1 MFRMP
6 VQKYRPFQPVNLPDR
21 RWPSRVIEKAP
32 IWCSVDLRDGNQALP
47 EPMSSAR
54 KLRMFRKLV
63 QMGFKE
69 IEVGFPSASQTDFD
83 FVREIIDE
91 HLIPDDVTIQVLT
104 QAREPLIR
112 RTFEAIE
119 GAQRVIIHL
128 YNSTS
133 TLQRRVVFG
142 LPRQGIVDIA
152 VKGTRL
158 IRELSQTVTGT
169 EVFFEYSPES
179 FTGTELEFSV
189 EICSAV
195 MDTWQPTPDRK
206 MIFNLPATVEMA
218 TPNVY
223 ADQIE
228 WFGRN
233 MKNRHLYLLSLHP
246 HNDRG
251 TGTAAAELGMMAG
264 ADRVEGTLF
273 GNGERTGN
281 VDVVNLAL
289 NMFTQGVDPGLDVS
303 NIKELVEVAEYCN
316 RLPVHCRHPYAGELV
331 FTAFS
336 GSHQDAIKK
345 GIAARLREPG
355 ALWEVP
361 YLPIDPDDIGRR
373 YEPVI
378 RINSQSGKG
387 GIAYV
392 MEQDFGF
399 VLPRQLQV
407 EFSKTVQQVT
417 DDTGAELSPKH
428 IWDIFSRE
436 YLDSNQ
442 GFRLSSVDFHKQGDS
457 ARRVTAEI
465 TEGTQTHRI
474 EGSGNGPIDAL
485 IAGLRA
491 DLQLGCEVLDF
502 HQHSMGKGANAASVA
517 YVELS
522 IDGEGASY
530 GVGRHESILTASIL
544 AVLSAINR
552 IRREREPARG
562 RVVPLARPAE

>member
-6 VQKYRPFQPVNLPDR
+6 VQKYRPFPPVNLPDR
-21 RWPSRVIEKAP
+21 KWPSRVIEKAP
-32 IWCSVDLRDGNQALP
+32 LWCSVDLRDGNQALP
-47 EPMSSAR
+47 EPMSASR
-54 KLRMFRKLV
+54 KLRMFKKLC
-63 QMGFKE
+63 QMGFKQ

-83 FVREIIDE
+83 FVREIIE
-91 HLIPDDVTIQVLT
+91 QRLIPDDVTIQVLT
-104 QAREPLIR
+104 QAREELIR
-112 RTFEAIE
+112 RTFESIE
-119 GAQRVIIHL
+119 GARRVIVHL

-142 LPRQGIVDIA
+142 LPRQGIIDIA
-152 VKGTRL
+152 VRGTRL
-158 IRELSQTVTGT
+158 IRELSETVKGT
-169 EVFFEYSPES
+169 EVLLEYSPES
-179 FTGTELEFSV
+179 FTGTELEFAV
-189 EICSAV
+189 EICGAV
-195 MDTWQPTPDRK
+195 MDTWQPTADKK
-206 MIFNLPATVEMA
+206 MILNLPATVEMS

-251 TGTAAAELGMMAG
+251 TATAAAELGMMAG

-281 VDVVNLAL
+281 VDVVMLAL
-289 NMFTQGVDPGLDVS
+289 NMFTQGVEPGIDVS
-303 NIKELVEVAEYCN
+303 NIKELVEIAEYCN

-345 GIAARLREPG
+345 GVAARQRDPG
-355 ALWEVP
+355 AVWEVP
-361 YLPIDPDDIGRR
+361 YLPIDPDDVGRR

-399 VLPRQLQV
+399 VLPRKLQV
-407 EFSKTVQQVT
+407 EFSKTVQAIT
-417 DDTGAELSPKH
+417 DDTGAELSPKQ
-428 IWDIFSRE
+428 IWDTFQND
-436 YLDSNQ
+436 YLETGS
-442 GFRLSSVDFHKQGDS
+442 GLRLVSLDFQKQGE
-457 ARRVTAEI
+457 ARRVVAEI
-465 TEGTQTHRI
+465 GQGNDVRRI

-491 DLQLGCEVLDF
+491 EYPLACEVIDF
-502 HQHSMGKGANAASVA
+502 HQHSLGKGANAVSVA

-522 IDGEGASY
+522 LEGEGTSY

-552 IRREREPARG
+552 IRRERQPSSA

>member
-6 VQKYRPFQPVNLPDR
+6 VQKYRPFPPVNLPDR
-21 RWPSRVIEKAP
+21 KWPSRVIEKP
-32 IWCSVDLRDGNQALP
+32 PLWCSVDLRDGNQALP
-47 EPMSSAR
+47 EPMSSSR
-54 KLRMFRKLV
+54 KLRMFKKLC
-63 QMGFKE
+63 QMGFKQ

-83 FVREIIDE
+83 FVREIIE
-91 HLIPDDVTIQVLT
+91 QRLIPDDVTIQVLT
-104 QAREPLIR
+104 QAREELIR
-112 RTFEAIE
+112 RTFESIE
-119 GAQRVIIHL
+119 GARRVIVHL

-152 VKGTRL
+152 VRGTRL
-158 IRELSQTVTGT
+158 IRELSETVKGT
-169 EVFFEYSPES
+169 EVLLEYSPES
-179 FTGTELEFSV
+179 FTGTELEFAV
-189 EICSAV
+189 EICGAV
-195 MDTWQPTPDRK
+195 MDTWQPTADKK
-206 MIFNLPATVEMA
+206 MILNLPATVEMS

-251 TGTAAAELGMMAG
+251 TATAAAELGMMAG

-281 VDVVNLAL
+281 VDVVMLAL
-289 NMFTQGVDPGLDVS
+289 NMFTQGVDPGIDVS
-303 NIKELVEVAEYCN
+303 NIKELVEIAEYCN

-345 GIAARLREPG
+345 GIAARQRDPG
-355 ALWEVP
+355 AVWEVP
-361 YLPIDPDDIGRR
+361 YLPIDPDDVGRR

-399 VLPRQLQV
+399 VLPRKLQV
-407 EFSKTVQQVT
+407 EFSKTVQSIT
-417 DDTGAELSPKH
+417 DDSGAELSPKQ
-428 IWDIFSRE
+428 IWDAFQNE
-436 YLDSNQ
+436 YLDAGN
-442 GFRLSSVDFHKQGDS
+442 GLRLVSLDFQKQGE
-457 ARRVTAEI
+457 ARRVVAEI
-465 TEGTQTHRI
+465 GQGNEVRRI

-485 IAGLRA
+485 VAGLRA
-491 DLQLGCEVLDF
+491 EYPLACEVIDF
-502 HQHSMGKGANAASVA
+502 HQHSLGKGANAVSVA

-522 IDGEGASY
+522 LEGEGTSY

-552 IRREREPARG
+552 IRRERQPSNR

>member
-21 RWPSRVIEKAP
+21 KWPSRVIEKPP

-54 KLRMFRKLV
+54 KLRMFKKLC

-83 FVREIIDE
+83 FVREIIE
-91 HLIPDDVTIQVLT
+91 QRLVPDDVTIQVLT
-104 QAREPLIR
+104 QAREPLIK
-112 RTFEAIE
+112 RTFESIE
-119 GAQRVIIHL
+119 GARRVIVHL

-152 VKGTRL
+152 VRGTRL
-158 IRELSQTVTGT
+158 VRELSETVKGT
-169 EVFFEYSPES
+169 EVLFEYSPES

-195 MDTWQPTPDRK
+195 MDTWHPTSDKK
-206 MIFNLPATVEMA
+206 MIINLPATVEMA

-251 TGTAAAELGMMAG
+251 TATAAAELGMMAG

-289 NMFTQGVDPGLDVS
+289 NMFTQGVEPGIDVS

-345 GIAARLREPG
+345 GIAARQRDPG

-361 YLPIDPDDIGRR
+361 YLPIDPDDVGRR

-399 VLPRQLQV
+399 VLPRKLQV
-407 EFSKTVQQVT
+407 EFSKTVQSIT

-428 IWDIFSRE
+428 IWDTFQKE
-436 YLDSNQ
+436 YLEAGN
-442 GFRLSSVDFHKQGDS
+442 GLRLVSLDFQKQGE

-465 TEGTQTHRI
+465 ASGNDVRRI

-485 IAGLRA
+485 VAGLRA
-491 DLQLGCEVLDF
+491 EYPLACEVQDF
-502 HQHSMGKGANAASVA
+502 HQHSLGKGANAVSVA
-517 YVELS
+517 YVELTVE
-522 IDGEGASY
+522 GEGTSY
-530 GVGRHESILTASIL
+530 GVGRHESILSASIH

-552 IRREREPARG
+552 IRRERLPSSG
-562 RVVPLARPAE
+562 RVVPMVRPAE

>member
-6 VQKYRPFQPVNLPDR
+6 VQKYRPFQPINLPDR
-21 RWPSRVIEKAP
+21 KWPSRVIEKAP
-32 IWCSVDLRDGNQALP
+32 LWCSVDLRDGNQALP
-47 EPMSSAR
+47 EPMSPAR
-54 KLRMFRKLV
+54 KLRMFKKLC
-63 QMGFKE
+63 QMGFKQ

-83 FVREIIDE
+83 FVREIVE
-91 HLIPDDVTIQVLT
+91 QRLIPDDVTIQVLT

-112 RTFEAIE
+112 RTFESIE
-119 GAQRVIIHL
+119 GAKQVIVHL

-142 LPRQGIVDIA
+142 LPRQGIIDIA
-152 VKGTRL
+152 VRGTRL
-158 IRELSQTVTGT
+158 IKELSETVTGT
-169 EVFFEYSPES
+169 DVWFEYSPES

-189 EICSAV
+189 EICGAV
-195 MDTWQPTPDRK
+195 MDTWHPTADKK

-281 VDVVNLAL
+281 VDIVNLAL
-289 NMFTQGVDPGLDVS
+289 NMFTQGVDPELDVS
-303 NIKELVEVAEYCN
+303 NIKDLVEVAEYCN
-316 RLPVHCRHPYAGELV
+316 RLPVHPRHPYAGELV
-331 FTAFS
+331 FSAFS

-345 GIAARLREPG
+345 GMAARQRDPG
-355 ALWEVP
+355 AIWEVP
-361 YLPIDPDDIGRR
+361 YLPIDPDDVGRR

-399 VLPRQLQV
+399 VLPRKLQV
-407 EFSKTVQQVT
+407 EFSKTVQHIT
-417 DDTGAELSPKH
+417 DDTGAELSPKQ
-428 IWDIFSRE
+428 IWDAFQDE
-436 YLDSNQ
+436 YLESSH
-442 GFRLSSVDFHKQGDS
+442 GLRLTSLDFQKEGE
-457 ARRVTAEI
+457 ARRVVVELAQGNDI
-465 TEGTQTHRI
+465 RRI
-474 EGSGNGPIDAL
+474 EGAGNGPIDAL
-485 IAGLRA
+485 VAALRA
-491 DLQLGCEVLDF
+491 DFALPCEVLDF
-502 HQHSMGKGANAASVA
+502 HQHSLGKGANALSVA
-517 YVELS
+517 YVDLS
-522 IDGEGASY
+522 IEGEGNSY

-552 IRREREPARG
+552 VRRARIPARS
-562 RVVPLARPAE
+562 RVVPMVRPAG